1 AADNFDLTL
10 SADYNRQDPE
20 CCAQIYVRTGSTQRP
35 LTRQF
40 AGLAAAF
47 GYAPPSTDAF
57 DRLTDLDTPLDA
69 FQEIG
74 GVSLR
79 AHWDIGPGTVTSIT
93 AWRFWNWGPSN
104 DRDFTGLPITIV
116 SANPSGQ
123 DQYSQELRYAASGDR
138 LAYVVG
144 LFAYKRGQHTTG
156 AQEQG
161 SAESRWLLNP
171 GNVPLGSSGC
181 NPPTANACNPAVLE
195 GRRAENSITLETT
208 SVAAFGQLSWKLT
221 DRLTLQPGLRVNYDR
236 KSGSYVAVVT
246 DGGRNLVVGNPPP
259 TSSVVRDQ
267 CATLPP
273 QSYTPEFSDWNISG
287 DFTLSYQIADDVLGY
302 AT

>member
-1 AADNFDLTL
+1 M
-10 SADYNRQDPE
+10 S
-20 CCAQIYVRTGSTQRP
+20 RTGATQRP
-35 LTRQF
+35 LNRQF

-79 AHWDIGPGTVTSIT
+79 AHWDLGPGTLTSIS

-123 DQYSQELRYAASGDR
+123 DQYSQELRYAASSDD
-138 LAYVVG
+138 LDYVVG
-144 LFAYKRGQHTTG
+144 LFAYKQRQHTTG

-161 SAESRWLLNP
+161 SAASRWLLNP
-171 GNVPLGSSGC
+171 GNVPLGRAAAIRR
-181 NPPTANACNPAVLE
+181 PPTPAT
-195 GRRAENSITLETT
+195 RRCWR
-208 SVAAFGQLSWKLT
+208 G
-221 DRLTLQPGLRVNYDR
+221 
-236 KSGSYVAVVT
+236 
-246 DGGRNLVVGNPPP
+246 
-259 TSSVVRDQ
+259 
-267 CATLPP
+267 
-273 QSYTPEFSDWNISG
+273 
-287 DFTLSYQIADDVLGY
+287 
-302 AT
+302 